1 MVRAHPIH
9 GLCVVA
15 TVFVLA
21 FVAAM
26 PSPPL
31 TTASIL
37 SRPPG
42 DAPVRAASASE
53 TPRLR
58 QAVPVDILRVIDGE
72 GQPRALRL
80 LAIDA
85 PESGQAGGEVAR
97 DFVAARACGSS
108 AVEWQSHGQ
117 DRYGRT
123 VASVSIDGED
133 LAVALLRAGLVWR
146 VRKYLDGQPA
156 ELQSAYEN
164 AWRQARE
171 SRIGLWAGDPEPPWA
186 WRQHSRPE
194 RGHGIDCS
202 AYRGSLH

>member
-1 MVRAHPIH
+1 VWVEQHIH
-9 GLCVVA
+9 SSTACQSEVLQANVA
-15 TVFVLA
+15 
-21 FVAAM
+21 
-26 PSPPL
+26 P
-31 TTASIL
+31 
-37 SRPPG
+37 RG
-42 DAPVRAASASE
+42 SE
-53 TPRLR
+53 LVGGELR
-58 QAVPVDILRVIDGE
+58 ECLVDHFKLDTLRVIDGE
-72 GQPRALRL
+72 GQPRTLRL

-156 ELQSAYEN
+156 ELQSAYEH

>member
-1 MVRAHPIH
+1 MYRNLFRVSADANAWRRRRRV
-9 GLCVVA
+9 GLA
-15 TVFVLA
+15 TLLFA
-21 FVAAM
+21 AAM
-26 PSPPL
+26 VWLTSHGEPL
-31 TTASIL
+31 Q
-37 SRPPG
+37 PG
-42 DAPVRAASASE
+42 QVER
-53 TPRLR
+53 
-58 QAVPVDILRVIDGE
+58 VVDGDTLRVIDGE
-72 GQPRALRL
+72 GQPRTLRL

-97 DFVAARACGSS
+97 DFVAARVCGSS